1 MLTRVFKIS
10 FSTHPQPFPLPW
22 KGVFLS
28 LSRERCPELA
38 SGQIGSKKRKL

>member
-1 MLTRVFKIS
+1 MFTRGFNIL

-28 LSRERCPELA
+28 LERERCPELA
-38 SGQIGSKKRKL
+38 SGQIGSKKIKL